1 MKSISTL
8 ILALC
13 CVVGFGQ
20 TSLRLHVE
28 NIPAQNSKKV
38 FLEAFEKD
46 QWQAMANSELDASG
60 NVSLQIDPAHIG
72 QYRLRF
78 SGTGKPWTDFY
89 INPKTLPKSID
100 FTIDFS
106 TLKGLPSSIYA
117 STEQSDYVELATLYS
132 NLQMEYD
139 SYKSITHPA
148 FLNKQKVIN
157 SEALA
162 KSKEGQKSEV
172 YSNFAPLFCRRLP
185 HDFMQFDSTIY
196 FKHFLGNVDY
206 SNEAILF
213 HYAFV
218 RGLNQYFNQLY
229 KSYPKEYAQKFTN
242 ELLGRMGENEAVNQ
256 FLHNFI
262 LNKMLD
268 YKNEDGLSYYLNNYA
283 DGCSDDAS
291 LSVNTKNLIE
301 SLKNCSPG
309 KKATEVKYP
318 NAEGKLVSLEETCK
332 KNKITLVMFWRSNC
346 SHCEE
351 FHPRLQEIY
360 NKYHEM
366 GLEVYA
372 ISIDKEEAPWK
383 NHLLNHEQLWINVL
397 PPMDKRPFL
406 AKHYPAPSTPTLI
419 ALDSNMK
426 VISRLI
432 MRSKLENFLEENKA
446 YFE

>member
-20 TSLRLHVE
+20 TSLKLHVE
-28 NIPAQNSKKV
+28 NIPAQNNKKV

-46 QWQAMANSELDASG
+46 QWQILSNSELDASG
-60 NVSLQIDPAHIG
+60 TVIIPFTPAQIG

-78 SGTGKPWTDFY
+78 SGTGKCWTDFY
-89 INPKTLPKSID
+89 INPNSIPKSID
-100 FTIDFS
+100 LTIDFS
-106 TLKGLPSSIYA
+106 LLKGLPTSLFN

-148 FLNKQKVIN
+148 FLNKQKIIN

-162 KSKEGQKSEV
+162 KSKEGKKSEV
-172 YSNFAPLFCRRLP
+172 YANFAPLFCRRLP

-206 SNEAILF
+206 NNEAILF

-229 KSYPKEYAQKFTN
+229 KAYPKSYAQKFTD
-242 ELLGRMGENEAVNQ
+242 ELLGRLGENESVNQ
-256 FLHNFI
+256 FLHSFT

-268 YKNEDGLSYYLNNYA
+268 YKNEEGLTYYLNNYA
-283 DGCSDDAS
+283 DGCSDNS
-291 LSVNTKNLIE
+291 SFSINTKSLIE
-301 SLKNCSPG
+301 SLKNCTPG
-309 KKATEVKYP
+309 KKSAELKYP

-332 KNKITLVMFWRSNC
+332 KNKITIVMFWRSNC

-351 FHPRLQEIY
+351 FHPLLQEIY
-360 NKYHEM
+360 NKYHEK

-383 NHLLNHEQLWINVL
+383 YHLSTHQQPWINVL

-406 AKHYPAPSTPTLI
+406 AKNYPAPSTPTLI

>member
-1 MKSISTL
+1 MKSLFTL
-8 ILALC
+8 LFALGFL
-13 CVVGFGQ
+13 VGFGQ

-28 NIPAQNSKKV
+28 NIPVQNSKKV

-46 QWQAMANSELDASG
+46 QWQILANSDLDVSG
-60 NVSLQIDPAHIG
+60 NVNLTLDPSHIG

-100 FTIDFS
+100 FTVDFS
-106 TLKGLPSSIYA
+106 TLKGLPSSLFA
-117 STEQSDYVELATLYS
+117 SSEQADYVELSTLYS
-132 NLQMEYD
+132 NLQLEYD

-148 FLNKQKVIN
+148 FLNKQKTIN
-157 SEALA
+157 NNALEKA
-162 KSKEGQKSEV
+162 EEVAKSEV
-172 YSNFAPLFCRRLP
+172 YANLAPLFSRRLP
-185 HDFMQFDSTIY
+185 QDFVQFDSTMY

-206 SNEAILF
+206 NNEVILF
-213 HYAFV
+213 HYAFI

-229 KSYPKEYAQKFTN
+229 KAYPKEYAQKFTD

-262 LNKMLD
+262 LIKMLD

-291 LSVNTKNLIE
+291 FSITTKNLIE

-309 KKATEVKYP
+309 KKATELKYP
-318 NAEGKLVSLEETCK
+318 NSEGKLISLEETCK
-332 KNKITLVMFWRSNC
+332 KNKITLIMFWRSNC

-351 FHPRLQEIY
+351 FHPQLQEIY
-360 NKYHEM
+360 KKYHEK
-366 GLEVYA
+366 GFEVYA

-383 NHLLNHEQLWINVL
+383 NHLLTHEQPWINVL

>member
-1 MKSISTL
+1 MKSLLTL
-8 ILALC
+8 LLALSFSI
-13 CVVGFGQ
+13 GFGQ
-20 TSLRLHVE
+20 TSLKLHVE
-28 NIPAQNSKKV
+28 NILSQNSKKV

-46 QWQAMANSELDASG
+46 QWQILSTSDLDDAGS
-60 NVSLQIDPAHIG
+60 VSISFSPAHVG

-78 SGTGKPWTDFY
+78 SGTGKSWTDFY
-89 INPKTLPKSID
+89 INPKTLPKSVD
-100 FTIDFS
+100 LTLDFS
-106 TLKGLPSSIYA
+106 KLSGQPSSLYN
-117 STEQSDYVELATLYS
+117 STEQTDYVELAALYA
-132 NLQMEYD
+132 NLQLEYD

-157 SEALA
+157 NAAFA
-162 KSKEGQKSEV
+162 KSKEEWKSEV

-206 SNEAILF
+206 NNEVTLF

-229 KSYPKEYAQKFTN
+229 KSYPKEYAQKFTD
-242 ELLGRMGENEAVNQ
+242 ELLGRMGENDAVNQ
-256 FLHNFI
+256 YLHSFI

-268 YKNEDGLSYYLNNYA
+268 YKNEEGLSYYLNNYA
-283 DGCSDDAS
+283 DGCSDNTS
-291 LSVNTKNLIE
+291 FNVNTKNLIE
-301 SLKNCSPG
+301 SLKNCAPG
-309 KKATEVKYP
+309 KKAAELKYP
-318 NAEGKLVSLEETCK
+318 NAEGKHISLEETCK
-332 KNKITLVMFWRSNC
+332 KNKITLVMFWKSSC

-351 FHPRLQEIY
+351 FHPQLQEIY
-360 NKYHEM
+360 KKYHEK

-383 NHLLNHEQLWINVL
+383 NHLATHQQPWINVL
-397 PPMDKRPFL
+397 PPMDKRPYL
-406 AKHYPAPSTPTLI
+406 AKHYPSPSTPTLI

-432 MRSKLENFLEENKA
+432 MRSKLEKFLEENKA

>member
-1 MKSISTL
+1 MKSIFAL
-8 ILALC
+8 ILAFGF
-13 CVVGFGQ
+13 VQGFGQ
-20 TSLRLHVE
+20 TNLKLHVE
-28 NIPAQNSKKV
+28 NIPVQNSKKV

-46 QWQAMANSELDASG
+46 QWQILANSELDASG
-60 NVSLQIDPAHIG
+60 NISISIEPSHIG

-89 INPKTLPKSID
+89 INPKTLPKSINL
-100 FTIDFS
+100 ILDFS
-106 TLKGLPSSIYA
+106 KLNGLPSSLYA
-117 STEQSDYVELATLYS
+117 SKEQSDYVELASLYS
-132 NLQMEYD
+132 NLQLEYD

-148 FLNKQKVIN
+148 FLNKQKILN
-157 SEALA
+157 NAGLERA
-162 KSKEGQKSEV
+162 KEETKSEV
-172 YSNFAPLFCRRLP
+172 YSNLAPLFSRKLP
-185 HDFMQFDSTIY
+185 HDFVQFDSSLY

-206 SNEAILF
+206 NNETILF

-229 KSYPKEYAQKFTN
+229 KAYPKSYAQKFTD
-242 ELLGRMGENEAVNQ
+242 ELLGRLGEDQAVNQ
-256 FLHNFI
+256 FLHSFI

-268 YKNEDGLSYYLNNYA
+268 YKNEAGLTYYLNNYA

-291 LSVNTKNLIE
+291 LNVNTKNLIE
-301 SLKNCSPG
+301 SLKNCTPG
-309 KKATEVKYP
+309 KKATELKYP
-318 NAEGKLVSLEETCK
+318 NAEGFNISLEETCK
-332 KNKITLVMFWRSNC
+332 KNKITLIMFWRSNC

-351 FHPRLQEIY
+351 FHPQLKEIY
-360 NKYHEM
+360 KKYHEQ

-372 ISIDKEEAPWK
+372 ISLDKEEAPWK
-383 NHLLNHEQLWINVL
+383 NHLSIHVQPWINVL

-406 AKHYPAPSTPTLI
+406 AKHYPAPSTPTII

>member
-1 MKSISTL
+1 MKSLFTL
-8 ILALC
+8 ILALG
-13 CVVGFGQ
+13 VSFGFAQ
-20 TSLRLHVE
+20 TNLKLYVE

-38 FLEAFEKD
+38 LLEAFEKD
-46 QWQAMANSELDASG
+46 QWQILSGVELDATGS
-60 NVSLQIDPAHIG
+60 VLLSFSPSHAG
-72 QYRLRF
+72 QYRFRF
-78 SGTGKPWTDFY
+78 SGTGKCWTDFY
-89 INPKTLPKSID
+89 INPQTLPK
-100 FTIDFS
+100 TIDLTVDFS
-106 TLKGLPSSIYA
+106 KLNGQPISLFQSS
-117 STEQSDYVELATLYS
+117 EQSDYVALATLYAEQQ
-132 NLQMEYD
+132 LTYD
-139 SYKSITHPA
+139 NYKSITHPA

-157 SEALA
+157 NHILDHSL
-162 KSKEGQKSEV
+162 KGTKSEV
-172 YSNFAPLFCRRLP
+172 YTEFGQLFMRRLP

-206 SNEAILF
+206 KNEAILF

-229 KSYPKEYAQKFTN
+229 KGYPKEYAQKFTD

-256 FLHNFI
+256 FLHSFI

-268 YKNEDGLSYYLNNYA
+268 YKNEEGLSYYLNNYA
-283 DGCSDDAS
+283 DGCSDNS
-291 LSVNTKNLIE
+291 SFSVNTKNLIE
-301 SLKNCSPG
+301 SLKNCAPG
-309 KKATEVKYP
+309 KKAAELKYP
-318 NAEGKLVSLEETCK
+318 NPEGKIISLEETCK
-332 KNKITLVMFWRSNC
+332 RNKITLVMFWRSNC

-351 FHPRLQEIY
+351 FHPKLTEIY
-360 NKYHEM
+360 KKYHPQ

-383 NHLLNHEQLWINVL
+383 NHLSTHQQPWINVL

-406 AKHYPAPSTPTLI
+406 AKHYPSPSTPTLI

-446 YFE
+446 YFK